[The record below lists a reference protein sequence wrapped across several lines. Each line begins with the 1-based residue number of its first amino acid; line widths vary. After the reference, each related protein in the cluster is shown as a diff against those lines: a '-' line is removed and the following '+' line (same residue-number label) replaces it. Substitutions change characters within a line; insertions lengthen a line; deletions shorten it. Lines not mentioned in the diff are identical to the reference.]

1 MVQVDTINIGITSKH
16 MQQLSCTQHTKVPPR
31 SLTFECV
38 KLM

>member
-16 MQQLSCTQHTKVPPR
+16 MQQLASTKVPPR